1 MKLSV
6 YRMECGGLGFRQS
19 RRQGT
24 DPRVPW
30 AARLSRRKGR
40 EVAIAGRREEP
51 LTAEVGAEAVT
62 RAHERL
68 SYLRD
73 FAKLKE

>member
-1 MKLSV
+1 M
-6 YRMECGGLGFRQS
+6 
-19 RRQGT
+19 
-24 DPRVPW
+24 
-30 AARLSRRKGR
+30 SRRKGR